1 MFSPIKAKRLPPKV
15 RLIVIGSLVGILVAE
30 LALRLIGY
38 SFPEFY
44 VADLARGYA
53 LRPNVQGWYR
63 KEGES
68 FVRINSDGLH
78 DREHSK
84 AKPPHTIR
92 VAVVGDSFAE
102 SLQVP
107 IEATFWA
114 IMESRLKECVSAA
127 DNVEVLNFGVSG
139 YGTAQELITL
149 RERVWNYSP
158 DIVLLAITTNN
169 DITDNARLL
178 RKTNDVPYFVYKEGQ
193 LVLDD
198 SFRSASGFTWK
209 QATQTTPIRFF
220 RDHSRV
226 IQLTIEASRGLR
238 LLLASLRSSHKS
250 PPVHSG
256 DQKPD
261 PRLLVQSVELGI
273 DNFVYVEPANDTWT
287 DAWRVTEDLI
297 VKMCD
302 EVRARGA
309 KFVAVTLSNGVQ
321 VTPAPETRAAFMKQ
335 FGVTDLFYP
344 DKRIKSLGDL
354 KGFSVITLA
363 PPLQAYAEKNK
374 VFLHGFGD
382 GLGSGHWNVNGHRV
396 AGEMLAEKLCEE
408 GFLK

>member
-1 MFSPIKAKRLPPKV
+1 MFWPIKAKRLPAKV
-15 RLIVIGSLVGILVAE
+15 RLIVLGFLVGIIVAE
-30 LALRLIGY
+30 LALRLVGY

-44 VADLARGYA
+44 IADVARGYA

-68 FVRINSDGLH
+68 FVSINSEGLH

-107 IEATFWA
+107 IDATFWA
-114 IMESRLKECVSAA
+114 IMEARLKECASAA
-127 DNVEVLNFGVSG
+127 DSVEVLNFGVSG

-149 RERVWNYSP
+149 RERVWDYSP

-169 DITDNARLL
+169 DITDNSRLL
-178 RKTNDVPYFVYKEGQ
+178 RKTNDVPYFVYKDGQ

-198 SFRSASGFTWK
+198 SFRAASGFTWK

-220 RDHSRV
+220 RDRSRV
-226 IQLTIEASRGLR
+226 IQLIIEAYRGLR

-250 PPVHSG
+250 SLVPAG

-261 PRLLVQSVELGI
+261 PRLLVQSVDLGI
-273 DNFVYVEPANDTWT
+273 DNFVYLEPANRTWQ
-287 DAWRVTEDLI
+287 DAWSVTENLI
-297 VKMCD
+297 VQMCD

-335 FGVTDLFYP
+335 FGATDLFYP
-344 DKRIKSLGDL
+344 DRRIKSLGDR

-363 PPLQAYAEKNK
+363 PPLQAYAEQNK

-382 GLGSGHWNVNGHRV
+382 NLGSGHWNVNGHRV
-396 AGEMLAEKLCEE
+396 AGEMLADKLCEE

>member
-15 RLIVIGSLVGILVAE
+15 RLIVLGFSVGIIVAE
-30 LALRLIGY
+30 VALRLVGY

-44 VADLARGYA
+44 IADVARGYA

-68 FVRINSDGLH
+68 FVSINSDGLH

-84 AKPPHTIR
+84 AKPPHTVR

-114 IMESRLKECVSAA
+114 IMEARLKECVSTG
-127 DNVEVLNFGVSG
+127 DSVEVLNFGVSG

-149 RERVWNYSP
+149 RERVWKYSP

-169 DITDNARLL
+169 DITDNSRLL

-209 QATQTTPIRFF
+209 QATQRAPIRFF
-220 RDHSRV
+220 RDRSRV
-226 IQLTIEASRGLR
+226 IQLIIEAYRDLR
-238 LLLASLRSSHKS
+238 LMLASLRSSHKLS
-250 PPVHSG
+250 LIPSG

-273 DNFVYVEPANDTWT
+273 DNFVYLEPANETWK

-297 VKMCD
+297 VKMYD
-302 EVRARGA
+302 EVRAKGA

-321 VTPAPETRAAFMKQ
+321 VTPAPETRTAFMKQ

-344 DKRIKSLGDL
+344 DKRIKALGDR

-363 PPLQAYAEKNK
+363 PRLQAYAEQNK
-374 VFLHGFGD
+374 VFLHGFGVS
-382 GLGSGHWNVNGHRV
+382 LGSGHWNVNGHRV
-396 AGEMLAEKLCEE
+396 AGEMLAEKLCED

>member
-1 MFSPIKAKRLPPKV
+1 MFSPIKAKRLLPKV
-15 RLIVIGSLVGILVAE
+15 RLIVIGFIVAIILAE
-30 LALRLIGY
+30 LALRLVGY

-44 VADLARGYA
+44 IADPARGYA

-68 FVRINSDGLH
+68 FVRINGDCLH

-84 AKPPHTIR
+84 AKPPDTIR

-107 IEATFWA
+107 IGATFWA
-114 IMESRLKECVSAA
+114 IMEASLKECASTA
-127 DNVEVLNFGVSG
+127 DSVEVLNFGGSG

-178 RKTNDVPYFVYKEGQ
+178 RKTNDVPYFVYKDGQ

-209 QATQTTPIRFF
+209 QTTQTMPIRFF
-220 RDHSRV
+220 RDRSRV
-226 IQLTIEASRGLR
+226 IQLIIEAYRGLR
-238 LLLASLRSSHKS
+238 HLLASLRSSHES
-250 PPVHSG
+250 SLVPSG

-273 DNFVYVEPANDTWT
+273 DNFVYLEPANETWK
-287 DAWRVTEDLI
+287 DAWHVTADLI
-297 VKMCD
+297 VKMRD
-302 EVRARGA
+302 EVEARGA

-321 VTPAPETRAAFMKQ
+321 VTPLPETRTAFMKQ
-335 FGVTDLFYP
+335 FGVADLFYP
-344 DKRIKSLGDL
+344 DKRIKSLGDR

-374 VFLHGFGD
+374 VFLHGFGN
-382 GLGSGHWNVNGHRV
+382 S
-396 AGEMLAEKLCEE
+396 LA
-408 GFLK
+408 